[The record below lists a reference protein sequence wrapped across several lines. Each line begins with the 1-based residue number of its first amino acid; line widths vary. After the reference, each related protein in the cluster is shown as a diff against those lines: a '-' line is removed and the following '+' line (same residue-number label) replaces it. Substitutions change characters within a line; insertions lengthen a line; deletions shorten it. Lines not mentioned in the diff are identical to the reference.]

1 MTHRYMYHEIDSG
14 RSQTIQGAQQVQT
27 PKLLHHTHMFS
38 SLFRNVHCV
47 SVDDESKGPLS
58 ACHAARLHHCCV
70 LLLEPFSYPLVASHV
85 FVDTPHNTRLFSR
98 DQGFCG
104 EIVDAVIE
112 ASLDEFGVH
121 RHEFFHLLPLHARVQ
136 LSLLCGRETVHDDRS

>member
-1 MTHRYMYHEIDSG
+1 
-14 RSQTIQGAQQVQT
+14 
-27 PKLLHHTHMFS
+27 
-38 SLFRNVHCV
+38 
-47 SVDDESKGPLS
+47 
-58 ACHAARLHHCCV
+58 
-70 LLLEPFSYPLVASHV
+70 LEPFSYPLVASHV

-121 RHEFFHLLPLHARVQ
+121 LYVKVKRQQGVRAVNINVP
-136 LSLLCGRETVHDDRS
+136 